1 MIFSRYA
8 HCVMMDKASA
18 EKVKKEKKMRRLKI
32 WMIAGAAMMLAA
44 CGQKE
49 ETAPSAAETVQETES
64 EAAETAAEESEA
76 AETVAEESETA
87 KAAEETAAE
96 ESGAAEVAEETAAE
110 EGSGEGAAL
119 DDNFSVPAEEAEAFA
134 GEVKQAVADADLEA
148 LADLA
153 AYPLYLGLGDGVS
166 VESRE
171 EFLALDAAE
180 VFTEELKNAVAQAD
194 ETALAPSM
202 AGFVLSDE
210 NGRPNV
216 IFGLRDGALAVSG
229 INY

>member
-1 MIFSRYA
+1 
-8 HCVMMDKASA
+8 
-18 EKVKKEKKMRRLKI
+18 MRRLKI

-64 EAAETAAEESEA
+64 EAAETAAEE
-76 AETVAEESETA
+76 
-87 KAAEETAAE
+87 
-96 ESGAAEVAEETAAE
+96 
-110 EGSGEGAAL
+110 GSGEGAAA

-171 EFLALDAAE
+171 DFLALDAAE

-194 ETALAPSM
+194 ETALTPSM

-210 NGRPNV
+210 SGVPNV